1 MDIGNAIKQIRVL
14 KGLRQ
19 KELADR
25 IGMSQPHFSQ
35 VENNRKKPSLDM
47 LENIA
52 KQLNTPLAVLFWF
65 TISEEDMDWDK
76 VEAYKILK
84 PVIDEMIKGII

>member
-1 MDIGNAIKQIRVL
+1 MDIGKAIKQIRTL

-25 IGMSQPHFSQ
+25 IGTTQGHLSQ
-35 VENNRKKPSLDM
+35 VEKNKTKPSLDM

-52 KQLNTPLAVLFWF
+52 KQLNTPLAIWFWF
-65 TISEEDMDWDK
+65 TVSEEDIDWNK
-76 VEAYKILK
+76 VEAFKICK
-84 PVIDEMIKGII
+84 PIIDEMIKGII